1 MIRKY
6 KFGKPFETEAVVE
19 NIPAER
25 GEMPYFKTETGENGI
40 VFSYIMDKQ
49 DIVYGLGENLRGIN
63 KRGWKY
69 ESNCSDDPNHM
80 ESKRSLYGAHN
91 FIIVDGKERFGAFI
105 DYPGFISFD
114 IGYERHDTITISA
127 CSGDMYVYIIEGN
140 SAADIVKQFRRLIGK
155 SYAAPLWAMGYM
167 QSRWGYMCEKDIRE
181 VADNFRSNGIPI
193 DSVCLDIDYMERYK
207 DFTVDKERFPDLPR
221 LCSEMKEKNIRL
233 VPIIDA
239 GVKIEDGYDVYE
251 EGKAKG
257 YFCKRKDGTDFVA
270 GVWPG
275 KTHFPDML
283 NAEARKWFGDKY
295 SLLLDAG
302 IEGFW
307 NDMNEPAIF
316 YSEEGLEKAKKRYE
330 ELIGKPLDIN
340 GFFSLSGNFSISND
354 PKDYERFYHNVNG
367 EKIVHSKVHNLFGY
381 NMTRAAG
388 EAFERLSPD
397 KRILMFSRSSYI
409 GMHRYGGIWTGDNQS
424 WWSHLLLNIKM
435 MPSLN
440 MCGFIY
446 TGADLGGFGADTTP
460 DLLLRWLEF
469 GIFTPLM
476 RNHSAL
482 GTRLQEPYR
491 FDLMPQMRDVIRLR
505 YSLLP
510 YLYSEYMNAV
520 LNDEMYFS
528 PLAFEFTEDEMCRR
542 VEDQLLL
549 GRGAMVTPV
558 YEQNARGR
566 YVYLPEEM
574 LFVKFMAEGKRE
586 YKVMPKGHH
595 YIDAELEE
603 TPLFIRKNSFIPL
616 AAPAM
621 STAELDRDNLEIV
634 GFIEEGHTAEY
645 VLYEDDGFTRDYGN
659 PENYKKI
666 VISNEK
672 GSITVKENGGKRLS
686 VTAVFAE

>member
-6 KFGKPFETEAVVE
+6 KLGKPFETEAVVE
-19 NIPAER
+19 NIPAET
-25 GEMPYFKTETGENGI
+25 GEMPYFKVKTEEDGI
-40 VFSYIMDKQ
+40 AFSYIMDKQ

-69 ESNCSDDPNHM
+69 ESNCSDDPNHT

-91 FIIVDGKERFGAFI
+91 FIIVDGKERFGVFI
-105 DYPGFISFD
+105 DYPGFIAFD

-127 CSGDMYVYIIEGN
+127 YSRDMYVYIIEGD
-140 SAADIVKQFRRLIGK
+140 SAANIVKQFRRLIGK
-155 SYAAPLWAMGYM
+155 SYIAPLWAMGYM

-207 DFTVDKERFPDLPR
+207 DFTVDKERFPDLPK
-221 LCSEMKEKNIRL
+221 LCSEMKEQNIRL

-257 YFCKRKDGTDFVA
+257 YFCKREDGTDFVA

-283 NAEARKWFGDKY
+283 NADVRKWFGDKY

-316 YSEEGLEKAKKRYE
+316 YSEEGLEEAKKRYE

-340 GFFSLSGNFSISND
+340 GFFRLSGNFSISND

-367 EKIVHSKVHNLFGY
+367 EKVVHSKVHNLYGY

-388 EAFERLSPD
+388 EAFRRLSPD

-476 RNHSAL
+476 RNHSAA
-482 GTRLQEPYR
+482 GTRMQEPYR
-491 FDLMPQMRDVIRLR
+491 FDLMPQMRDVIKLR

-520 LNDEMYFS
+520 LNDEMYFK
-528 PLAFEFTEDEMCRR
+528 PLAFDFPEDEMCRR
-542 VEDQLLL
+542 VEDQLML
-549 GRGAMVTPV
+549 GKAAMVAPV

-574 LFVKFMAEGKRE
+574 LFVKFMADGKRE
-586 YKVMPKGHH
+586 YRVMPKGHH

-603 TPLFIRKNSFIPL
+603 TPLFIRKNSFIPF
-616 AAPAM
+616 AAPSM
-621 STAELDRDNLEIV
+621 STAELDRDNLEII
-634 GFIEEGHTAEY
+634 GFIEEGQRAEY
-645 VLYEDDGFTRDYGN
+645 VLYEDNGFTRDYGN

-666 VISNEK
+666 VITNEK
-672 GSITVKENGGKRLS
+672 GNITVKENGGKKLS
-686 VTAVFAE
+686 VTAVFAK